1 MDFKT
6 PGVYVEEVALFPP
19 SVAAVATAIPAYIGH
34 TQLTSDANGQSLINK
49 PVRLSSLVE
58 FSAMFG
64 GAFNPAS
71 YTVQLGPAPAFPILN
86 ITPANNRKYYLFD
99 TIRHYFDNGGGPCY
113 VVTVGDY
120 ATDIIFGTDTTGLR
134 GGLKSLEKEDEPTLL
149 VIPDSVSLKTATGDP
164 DFAVAGN
171 LHKAMLDQCTRL
183 LDRFAILDLVE
194 GQKIIGTATGP
205 IARFRNEVG
214 NQNLKYGAA
223 YYPWLNT
230 TYLKDVTF
238 TQLNF
243 VDNQSP
249 PVAIPDATINTMTGD
264 ATFDGLVTALRAR
277 LTEEQAVFGKIT
289 AVSLNRNNY
298 NPLAGQLDTLRAVV
312 MAAATAAQARPA
324 FTAMITFVREL
335 ALGLRD
341 LQDDVGIPA
350 ETLSLLNSLQGDLA
364 LRTQITN
371 LIAFE
376 KNTHVMNSIS
386 SARVVGDVVTDYTL
400 LDNQPWIGSV
410 TVASIAANTTD
421 FSNGGANSIA
431 ETAKAA
437 AASAALQTAFDSI
450 AAAFTTVIENAIFRS
465 TQAEKMLFSQHP
477 FFKALLERIKRDMS
491 QQPPSGA
498 VAGVYASTDR
508 TRGVW
513 KAPANVSLA
522 GVITP
527 AVKITD
533 AEQGGLNVDTSGKS
547 INAIR
552 AFTGKGILVWGART
566 LAGNDNEWRYINVR
580 RFFTF
585 VEESTKKATEP
596 FVFESNDANTW
607 IRIRAM
613 IENFLTLQWRQGALA
628 GATTKEAFYVK
639 VGLNETMTALDIL
652 EGRLIVEIG
661 MAAVRPAEFI
671 ILRFSH
677 KMQES

>member
-1 MDFKT
+1 
-6 PGVYVEEVALFPP
+6 
-19 SVAAVATAIPAYIGH
+19 
-34 TQLTSDANGQSLINK
+34 
-49 PVRLSSLVE
+49 
-58 FSAMFG
+58 
-64 GAFNPAS
+64 
-71 YTVQLGPAPAFPILN
+71 
-86 ITPANNRKYYLFD
+86 
-99 TIRHYFDNGGGPCY
+99 
-113 VVTVGDY
+113 
-120 ATDIIFGTDTTGLR
+120 
-134 GGLKSLEKEDEPTLL
+134 
-149 VIPDSVSLKTATGDP
+149 
-164 DFAVAGN
+164 
-171 LHKAMLDQCTRL
+171 
-183 LDRFAILDLVE
+183 
-194 GQKIIGTATGP
+194 
-205 IARFRNEVG
+205 
-214 NQNLKYGAA
+214 
-223 YYPWLNT
+223 
-230 TYLKDVTF
+230 
-238 TQLNF
+238 
-243 VDNQSP
+243 
-249 PVAIPDATINTMTGD
+249 
-264 ATFDGLVTALRAR
+264 
-277 LTEEQAVFGKIT
+277 
-289 AVSLNRNNY
+289 
-298 NPLAGQLDTLRAVV
+298 
-312 MAAATAAQARPA
+312 MA
-324 FTAMITFVREL
+324 
-335 ALGLRD
+335 
-341 LQDDVGIPA
+341 
-350 ETLSLLNSLQGDLA
+350 
-364 LRTQITN
+364 N

-400 LDNQPWIGSV
+400 LNNLPWIGSV

-437 AASAALQTAFDSI
+437 ATSVMLQTAFDNI

-465 TQAEKMLFSQHP
+465 TQAEKLLFSQHP

-498 VAGVYASTDR
+498 AAGVYASTDR

-513 KAPANVSLA
+513 KAPANVSLS

-566 LAGNDNEWRYINVR
+566 MAGNDNEWRYINVR